1 MMKIVNPELLKL
13 ITGGHGGPGGGPA
26 LPQQQ
31 TAPLFGG

>member
-1 MMKIVNPELLKL
+1 MKIVNPELLKL
-13 ITGGHGGPGGGPA
+13 INGAGLGGPGGGPA